1 MYMGWGNSDGSWTLS
16 HRKATT
22 EDTPAVV
29 SGGSVSILTDISTK
43 SDDATL
49 PKTFAVKR
57 PLSGSN
63 LGDLSAVTDASQKNS
78 VPFIYA
84 ICSTKPSGG
93 ASASIQEHDSPGDGG
108 TGGKL
113 FIPYS
118 ASALF
123 HCLCLSVMT
132 CLSAAVDFTKQFG
145 TGGQTNGGGTTST
158 GNGNANPN
166 PSNTDAGQQGGSSTA
181 GGDTPTSSSDGQSSL
196 QPSDEPSQSK
206 DPLAYRKQVATA
218 HAIIGGLAW
227 VILSPCAVLL
237 ARLSR
242 FAYSAEKRTF
252 LWRPKHEVMQFLTLI
267 LTIVAVCL
275 AIEIIN
281 SKQGIHF
288 NGAHQSLGIFILFG
302 LTLQLT
308 LGWIIHSL
316 VYTGSYMIRPGWIDK
331 GRRKIQFVSRAPC
344 LAYELIANSVIYS
357 TSY

>member
-29 SGGSVSILTDISTK
+29 SGGSVSILTDLSTK
-43 SDDATL
+43 SDDSTL

-63 LGDLSAVTDASQKNS
+63 LGDLSALTDASQKNA

-84 ICSTKPSGG
+84 ICSQKPSGQG
-93 ASASIQEHDSPGDGG
+93 ASASIQEHDSPGAGS

-118 ASALF
+118 ASASF
-123 HCLCLSVMT
+123 QCFSISVVT
-132 CLSAAVDFTKQFG
+132 CLAAAVDFTKQYG
-145 TGGQTNGGGTTST
+145 AGGQTNTGGTTTSST

-166 PSNTDAGQQGGSSTA
+166 PSDTNASPDPSSANAGQPDGTSTSDA
-181 GGDTPTSSSDGQSSL
+181 DTPTSSSNGQSSL
-196 QPSDEPSQSK
+196 QPSDKPSQAK
-206 DPLAYRKQVATA
+206 DPVAYRKQVATA
-218 HAIIGGLAW
+218 HAIVGGLAW

-237 ARLSR
+237 GRLSR
-242 FAYSAEKRTF
+242 FAYSAEKRSF
-252 LWRPKHEVMQFLTLI
+252 DWRPKHEVMQFLTLI
-267 LTIVAVCL
+267 LTITAVCL

-288 NGAHQSLGIFILFG
+288 NGTHQSLGMIILFG

-316 VYTGSYMIRPGWIDK
+316 IHEGSFKIRPGWFDQ
-331 GRRKIQFVSRAPC
+331 GRRKIQFVGRRFK
-344 LAYELIANSVIYS
+344 V
-357 TSY
+357 